1 MSLRRLVKIIAI
13 LSAFA
18 ISLSGPLSSTAY
30 ACDPGIGGGDCLH
43 P

>member
-18 ISLSGPLSSTAY
+18 ISLSGPLASTAV
-30 ACDPGIGGGDCLH
+30 ACDPNAGGGDCTH

>member
-1 MSLRRLVKIIAI
+1 MSLRRFVQILAI

-18 ISLSGPLSSTAY
+18 ISMSGPLASTAF
-30 ACDPGIGGGDCLH
+30 ACDPNAGGGDCWH

>member
-1 MSLRRLVKIIAI
+1 MSLRRLLQIFAI

-18 ISLSGPLSSTAY
+18 ISLSGPLASTAY
-30 ACDPGIGGGDCLH
+30 ACDPNAGGGDCTH